1 MDLLFCG
8 QTKSAVART
17 AIEAYLDQAS
27 GTPGRPSAFDLMRDH
42 IGTVLQDTTLFAA
55 SVKEN
60 IAFGRPDASMAD
72 IIEAAKAARAHDF
85 IQELPG
91 KYDSYVGERG
101 VTLSGGQKQRLS
113 IARAILKNPEI
124 LILDDATSSVDSETE
139 SLIQAALG
147 RLMEGRTSFV
157 IAHRVQTVI
166 RADRILVLEG
176 GRIIQTGTHDEL
188 LKVDG
193 FYRKIFDL
201 QFDELSREE

>member
-1 MDLLFCG
+1 MSDLKQKNNL
-8 QTKSAVART
+8 KSILKSPGIAGLWSMLRGYRVVYLAAV
-17 AIEAYLDQAS
+17 
-27 GTPGRPSAFDLMRDH
+27 
-42 IGTVLQDTTLFAA
+42 
-55 SVKEN
+55 
-60 IAFGRPDASMAD
+60 
-72 IIEAAKAARAHDF
+72 
-85 IQELPG
+85 
-91 KYDSYVGERG
+91 
-101 VTLSGGQKQRLS
+101 LS
-113 IARAILKNPEI
+113 IAVSAIARTLLKDPRI